1 MLRKFI
7 ITSNKT
13 IDSINCSLNMPF
25 SNVAKLHH
33 AILSFM
39 TYCFNILRSLL
50 SGRFTKLDSI
60 EYQKKLTFRVIIVS

>member
-13 IDSINCSLNMPF
+13 REKNWDVDMPF